1 MSDLLSAWHQID
13 RAVSQ
18 RVFSALVKLG
28 YPEAGKPAHPLTR
41 GRWLV
46 DTPTPLL
53 ASLLLYT
60 IIVSVGCVVLN
71 ARKRRQPSKSSKPDP
86 TWLRYAVQLHNIFL
100 VVLSLWMSTKAL
112 YCAYK
117 YNYKFYGQTVST
129 KEADLGYVMYIFYV
143 SKIYEFMD
151 TVRLV
156 FLHSHQLGV
165 KHCHSNDST
174 ALAFS

>member
-1 MSDLLSAWHQID
+1 MSGLAPAWHAVDQ
-13 RAVSQ
+13 AVSR
-18 RVFSALVKLG
+18 RVFSLLVQLG
-28 YPEAGKPAHPLTR
+28 YPEAGRPAHPLTR

-60 IIVSVGCVVLN
+60 VIVSVGCVTLN
-71 ARKRRQPSKSSKPDP
+71 ARKRRQPSKQVRADP
-86 TWLRYAVQLHNIFL
+86 KWLQYGVQLHNIFL

-117 YNYKFYGQTVST
+117 YNYGFYGQAVSV
-129 KEADLGYVMYIFYV
+129 KEADLGFVAYVFYV

-151 TVRLV
+151 TVRCTLN
-156 FLHSHQLGV
+156 GA
-165 KHCHSNDST
+165 KWNTSN
-174 ALAFS
+174 

>member
-117 YNYKFYGQTVST
+117 YNYKFYGQAVST

-156 FLHSHQLGV
+156 FLHSHQPGV